1 LESRK
6 QGIIDAGTGDA
17 EAGQAPARRGIV
29 VAALTAALVLAAA
42 PLAIAEPVVPT
53 LTVTASGEVSAVP
66 DTALVTAG
74 IVSEARTTA
83 AALAGADKAAA
94 ALLAEATAAGIAKA
108 DVATADFSVAPVWST
123 RTGSGD
129 GPARITGYSVS
140 NTFTLRI
147 RRLADLGPLLE
158 RVVAGGSNTV
168 SGISFEV
175 SDAGKRRD
183 EARVAAVAAARARAE
198 LLAAAADQRL
208 VRVLSISEGA
218 AERPMP
224 RVFAKA
230 AMSAGAVPI
239 EAGTQTISADVT
251 MTFELAPRAAQ

>member
-1 LESRK
+1 MESRK
-6 QGIIDAGTGDA
+6 QGIIDAGTG
-17 EAGQAPARRGIV
+17 QAPARRGIA

-140 NTFTLRI
+140 NTFTLEVRRI
-147 RRLADLGPLLE
+147 ADLGPLLE
-158 RVVAGGSNTV
+158 RLVAKGTNTV
-168 SGISFEV
+168 SGIAFDV
-175 SDAGKRRD
+175 SDADKRRD
-183 EARVAAVAAARARAE
+183 EARVAAVTAARARAE
-198 LLAAAADQRL
+198 LLATAVGQRL
-208 VRVLSISEGA
+208 VRVLSIGEGA
-218 AERPMP
+218 TDRPMP
-224 RVFAKA
+224 RLYAKA
-230 AMSAGAVPI
+230 AMGAPGAVPV
-239 EAGTQTISADVT
+239 EAGSQTISAEVT
-251 MTFELAPRAAQ
+251 MTFELAPREAK